1 MLQATYR
8 LRVVKHRL
16 DQRLGRTAVD
26 EEHVSVDD
34 PPRRLLFG
42 CRESKFRPVTDRCLV
57 VGAGA
62 IGAITGG
69 FLARAGVDVVF
80 VDTWHQNV
88 ERIRSGGLRVRSPS
102 GEFTLRP
109 TVYYLDEMIG
119 LQEQFR
125 VIFMAVKAY
134 DTVWMTRL
142 VRPKLA
148 TDGVI
153 VSIQNGLNE
162 HVIAEIV
169 GPKRTVGC
177 AVHMNGAI
185 FEPAL
190 VTRYS
195 NVDWSTFTVGELDGA
210 DSERLADLTSLM
222 TAVGQTHPTSN
233 IWGTLWSK
241 LALNCMTNGLSGIT
255 GLTTRD
261 LWTNVDAARISSR
274 IGSEV
279 ARVATASGYSM
290 DVVQPTGAP
299 RGLAADLLVS
309 AGEDPFAMEEC
320 VGALNA
326 AGAARSG
333 QHENKPSLLQDI
345 LKGRRTEI
353 DQLNGYVSHRG
364 AALGIATPMNNLVSE
379 LLKQVERGGLV
390 PSPSA
395 LSRFAS

>member
-1 MLQATYR
+1 M
-8 LRVVKHRL
+8 
-16 DQRLGRTAVD
+16 
-26 EEHVSVDD
+26 
-34 PPRRLLFG
+34 
-42 CRESKFRPVTDRCLV
+42 TDRCLV

-69 FLARAGVDVVF
+69 FLARAGVDVTF

-88 ERIRSGGLRVRSPS
+88 ESIRSRGLTVRSPS
-102 GEFTLRP
+102 GEFTLTP
-109 TVYYLDEMIG
+109 TVYYLDEMIA
-119 LQEQFR
+119 LDEQFGI
-125 VIFMAVKAY
+125 IFMAVKAY
-134 DTVWMTRL
+134 DTIWMTSL

-148 TDGVI
+148 ANGVM

-169 GPKRTVGC
+169 GSTRTVGC

-185 FEPAL
+185 VEPAL

-195 NVDWSTFTVGELDGA
+195 NVDWSTFTIGELDGTGG
-210 DSERLADLTSLM
+210 ERLAELTSLM
-222 TAVGQTHPTSN
+222 GAVGQTHPTRN
-233 IWGTLWSK
+233 IWGALWSK
-241 LALNCMTNGLSGIT
+241 LALNCMTNGLAGIT
-255 GLTTRD
+255 GLTTRE

-279 ARVATASGYSM
+279 ARVATASGYSI
-290 DVVQPTGAP
+290 DPVQPTGAP
-299 RGLAADLLVS
+299 RGLAADLLMS
-309 AGEDPFAMEEC
+309 AGDDPFALEEC
-320 VGALNA
+320 VAALST

-345 LKGRRTEI
+345 QKGRRTEI
-353 DQLNGYVSHRG
+353 DQLNGYVSNRG
-364 AALGIATPMNNLVSE
+364 VALGIATPMNNRVVE

-390 PSPSA
+390 PSLSA